1 MTAHISKRMWVRD
14 LVLMAILALALVSA
28 QQTDERCLLDSGG
41 STQRFFV
48 SEDLPVGSVL
58 GKLSVKGEKRFEIFC
73 VLHLNQIKHEIIS
86 VLLKISHGLTFK
98 KVVKNLKLQS
108 SSTHCDIL
116 IMPRSGLYLLCQS
129 YHQSYQTC
137 MKHSTVKYQS
147 ATLSSCHF

>member
-14 LVLMAILALALVSA
+14 LVLMASLVLALALVSG

-73 VLHLNQIKHEIIS
+73 VLHFNKIKQEII
-86 VLLKISHGLTFK
+86 F
-98 KVVKNLKLQS
+98 
-108 SSTHCDIL
+108 
-116 IMPRSGLYLLCQS
+116 PFY
-129 YHQSYQTC
+129 
-137 MKHSTVKYQS
+137 
-147 ATLSSCHF
+147 